1 MKGKILFFML
11 AAFALIAAAVWFE
24 GGEVNAVAPFTDEE
38 TPKEQYQVRLDG
50 YEGDI
55 IYDDE
60 STRKQ
65 SVVLTVDKD
74 KIQSLDLSKYSAK
87 REGCTFCGWGSNDW
101 TVKDMLDESDFKKAE
116 NITLFALYK
125 KTTFEDTSYV
135 LKLDAN
141 GGTIDEKFVNSYDFL
156 SEYSDAAMPIFH
168 YIPLRDGYKFKGW
181 NSKKD
186 GSGQFYT
193 VIDRGSWRLNG
204 GDLERESPMDDG
216 ISYKYITLYAVWEK
230 VAEKSVVVP
239 STGDIQGSV
248 ELELPEDGEY
258 SLNLTRA
265 PITDALA
272 GENVRYLLD
281 INLFN
286 KTQIVSV
293 NGRETKVKIAL
304 PDEWKGYDSYEVVYV
319 SESEGKI
326 AERFACTVE
335 EGFINFVTTYLG
347 QYGIVAKKNESGTS
361 GGSPMEDPN
370 KGNENG
376 GNAGNPNTTGDTNTG
391 NTNTENTNPPVNPPA
406 TPNDVPSSTDNSN
419 SAAKNQTPK
428 KKKNKYERR
437 LGTPKLLRK
446 TKREWVTLTWKKMED
461 VDGYEVEYSTSKK
474 FIGKKTTRVRA
485 TRNSK
490 KLIRKEKNKNYYARV
505 RAYKIVKKK
514 RVYTDWSV
522 RAHIGMRTK

>member
-1 MKGKILFFML
+1 MKGKMRCFML
-11 AAFALIAAAVWFE
+11 AAFVLIVAAVWFE
-24 GGEVNAVAPFTDEE
+24 GGEANAVAFFTDAE
-38 TPKEQYQVRLDG
+38 TTKEQYQVCLDG
-50 YEGDI
+50 YEGEI
-55 IYDDE
+55 ICDGE
-60 STRKQ
+60 STREQ

-74 KIQSLDLSKYSAK
+74 KIQSLALSKYSAERK
-87 REGCTFCGWGSNDW
+87 DCTFCGWGSADG
-101 TVKDMLDESDFKKAE
+101 TIKDTLDESDFNGDD

-141 GGTIDEKFVNSYDFL
+141 GGTIDEMFVNSYDFL
-156 SEYSDAAMPIFH
+156 SNNLDAAMPIFH
-168 YIPLRDGYKFKGW
+168 YVPLRDGYKFKGW

-186 GSGQFYT
+186 GSGQIYT
-193 VIDRGSWRLNG
+193 LIDRERWRSDG
-204 GDLERESPMDDG
+204 GDLVRESPMDNN
-216 ISYKYITLYAVWEK
+216 IFYKYITLYAAWEK

-319 SESEGKI
+319 SESDGKI

-361 GGSPMEDPN
+361 GGAPIEDPN

-376 GNAGNPNTTGDTNTG
+376 GNAGNTSPAGDTNTG
-391 NTNTENTNPPVNPPA
+391 NTNTENTNPPVNPPT
-406 TPNDVPSSTDNSN
+406 TPNDVPNSTDDSN
-419 SAAKNQTPK
+419 SAAKNQKPK
-428 KKKNKYERR
+428 KKQIKYERK
-437 LGTPKLLRK
+437 LGKPKLVRRNK
-446 TKREWVTLTWKKMED
+446 TRWVTLRWNKMEG
-461 VDGYEVEYSTSKK
+461 VKGYEVEYSTSKE
-474 FIGKKTTRVRA
+474 FIKKKTTRVR
-485 TRNSK
+485 TTQNSK
-490 KLIRKEKNKNYYARV
+490 RLLRKEKNKNYYARV

-514 RVYTDWSV
+514 RVYTDWSI
-522 RAHIGMRTK
+522 RADIGVRTK